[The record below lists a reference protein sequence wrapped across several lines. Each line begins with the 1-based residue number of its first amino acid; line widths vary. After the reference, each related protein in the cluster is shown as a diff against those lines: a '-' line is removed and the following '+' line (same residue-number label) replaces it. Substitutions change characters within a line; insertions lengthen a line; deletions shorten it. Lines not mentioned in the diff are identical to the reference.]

1 MALCIWKDG
10 EPVYPKKKL
19 HMTDDHGNKW
29 ISAVGAIVTPHWKLQ
44 RGQDH
49 VEGSKESIT
58 KWHLD
63 WQYALRE
70 FCGMSLE
77 VYKHD
82 PDAFGKTKR
91 RADCF
96 HEDGKLVIEVQHSKI
111 PLSDAID
118 RTNFWE
124 SLGYNVLWIFH
135 ESTLNKDW
143 RHKLSWENHKIF
155 EDTWETMF
163 DSVRTATKPIP
174 TRIWWNTC
182 AQVYVDYPDSGVSGR
197 DHLMAMITGY
207 RKLSKFSPDWAE
219 SFLHMTSQEKV
230 KNFTTDV
237 RTYLK
242 QQLQK
247 NNA

>member
-1 MALCIWKDG
+1 MINITLKDG
-10 EPVYPKKKL
+10 SVKKYSEETSVISIAKDISEGL
-19 HMTDDHGNKW
+19 ARNV
-29 ISAVGAIVTPHWKLQ
+29 ISANFNNKVIETN
-44 RGQDH
+44 
-49 VEGSKESIT
+49 SMI
-58 KWHLD
+58 
-63 WQYALRE
+63 
-70 FCGMSLE
+70 
-77 VYKHD
+77 
-82 PDAFGKTKR
+82 
-91 RADCF
+91 

-111 PLSDAID
+111 PVSDAIE

-143 RHKLSWENHKIF
+143 RWKLKDKDKQH
-155 EDTWETMF
+155 DYTWEIPF
-163 DSVRTATKPIP
+163 HSVRTATKPIP

-207 RKLSKFSPDWAE
+207 RKLSKFSPDYAE